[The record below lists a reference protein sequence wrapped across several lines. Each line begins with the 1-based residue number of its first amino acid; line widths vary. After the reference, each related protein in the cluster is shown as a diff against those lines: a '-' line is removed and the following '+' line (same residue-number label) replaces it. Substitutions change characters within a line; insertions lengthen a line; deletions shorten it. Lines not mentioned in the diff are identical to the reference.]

1 MTHYLDIYLLP
12 DPEFPS
18 PILMNALCGKLHRI
32 LVEVAEHSVGISFPA
47 VRHEQRSLGGHL
59 RLHGTAERLTVLMAQ
74 RWLTGIQDYV
84 CLGDL
89 LIAPQTAKHRVVRRV
104 QPKTNVDRLRR
115 RYAKRH
121 NVRWEEACERVPASV
136 ERRVNLPFL
145 RLRSRSTGQTFCL
158 FVEHSLPGDTPV
170 PGMFNSF
177 GLSASATIPWF

>member
-1 MTHYLDIYLLP
+1 MMHYLDIYLLP

-18 PILMNALCGKLHRI
+18 PILMNALCGKLHRM
-32 LVEVAEHSVGISFPA
+32 LVEAAERSVGISFPA

-59 RLHGTAERLTVLMAQ
+59 RLHGAAERLEVLMS
-74 RWLTGIQDYV
+74 RCWLKGMRDYV
-84 CLGDL
+84 RTGDL
-89 LIAPQTAKHRVVRRV
+89 LIPPQTAKHCVVRRV

-121 NVRWEEACERVPASV
+121 KVHWEEACERIPASV
-136 ERRVNLPFL
+136 ERRVGLPFL

-158 FVEHSLPGDTPV
+158 FVEHSPPEDTPI

-177 GLSASATIPWF
+177 GLSAGATVPWF